1 RRCHPRLGS
10 LAPLGN
16 AACVRDGILA
26 GLGRDRFV
34 ENAVPVAVQV
44 AVVVET
50 ERVAA
55 RVAVRERLVRAD
67 ARAAMARMMGVT
79 HEVQQPGA
87 SAGPCSSSSTARA
100 RARGVMCSHAIAA
113 TVRWPAASHSADAG
127 NASTAA
133 VRMAKDVLR

>member
-1 RRCHPRLGS
+1 
-10 LAPLGN
+10 
-16 AACVRDGILA
+16 CVRDGILA

-67 ARAAMARMMGVT
+67 ARAAMERLMDVA
-79 HEVQQPGA
+79 HEVQQPGEGD
-87 SAGPCSSSSTARA
+87 GPGGIGGARIDE
-100 RARGVMCSHAIAA
+100 RRTQRSEERRVGEEGEMWRGV
-113 TVRWPAASHSADAG
+113 VRCG
-127 NASTAA
+127 YGL
-133 VRMAKDVLR
+133 V